1 MAPLFDL
8 IVRHVPAPQVSAEGP
23 FSMLVTTLERDPYLG
38 RVLTG
43 RIETVTVRMNIAVK
57 ALGQDG
63 RVIEQSRITTLLSFR
78 GIQRVAIEESQAGDI
93 IAIPGLP
100 TAPVATTLS
109 LPYLPH

>member
-43 RIETVTVRMNIAVK
+43 RIETGTVRMNMAVK

-63 RVIEQSRITTLLSFR
+63 RVIEQSRNTKLLSFR
-78 GIQRVAIEESQAGDI
+78 GLERVDIQEDPARANMRKEAGKE
-93 IAIPGLP
+93 
-100 TAPVATTLS
+100 
-109 LPYLPH
+109 